1 MEKYADSIFRCAYS
15 YCGNRMD
22 AEDVIQEV
30 FLKYM
35 RKHPE
40 FKDLNHERAWFL
52 RVTINTA
59 KDYVNSFWYRKTEAL
74 NENILYENEQEKDIW
89 ELVQQLPKKYRLI
102 IQLFYQEGYSI
113 KEISYIL
120 KTRESTVG
128 TQLSRAREM
137 LKNKF
142 EEE

>member
-1 MEKYADSIFRCAYS
+1 
-15 YCGNRMD
+15 MD